1 MKRLHWP
8 LVFIVLMFLVPVI
21 AAAITL
27 QFSHKIKPTKQH
39 GAFMQPQP
47 VDLLNISYIAGN
59 DHSNKWQIVYVE
71 PQTCDAACVEKKHI
85 LNNLHIALGGERER
99 VAILNAQISSTNIEH
114 APGDLIII
122 NPQGLYIM
130 RYQNLAQHTGLLK
143 DIRRLLKYSHG

>member
-1 MKRLHWP
+1 MKRLPWP
-8 LVFIVLMFLVPVI
+8 LLSIVLMFFAPLI

-27 QFSHKIKPTKQH
+27 KFAHNIKPTKQH
-39 GAFMQPQP
+39 GALMQPQH
-47 VDLLNISYIAGN
+47 VDLFNISYIAGN
-59 DHSNKWQIVYVE
+59 NHADKWQVVYIE
-71 PQTCDAACVEKKHI
+71 PEECDVACMDQKHV
-85 LNNLHIALGGERER
+85 LHNLHVALGGERDR
-99 VAILNAQISSTNIEH
+99 VAILNAQIGTAHIEH